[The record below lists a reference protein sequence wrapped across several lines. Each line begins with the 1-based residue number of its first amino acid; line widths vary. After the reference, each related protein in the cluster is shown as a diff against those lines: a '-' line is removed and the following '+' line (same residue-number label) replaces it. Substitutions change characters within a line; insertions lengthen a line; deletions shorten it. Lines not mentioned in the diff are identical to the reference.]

1 MILTFIKLTY
11 VCCHGVRLYNES
23 MENEKIFLLG
33 GMDLEMCTIRDM
45 LSERHVTF
53 YDRSLRWDNAVLSQ
67 YHDVLEQ
74 YAGVDGVTI
83 YGIELT
89 EDTDCPAN
97 YVRIDHHNDFS
108 NRPSSLLQ
116 VADIMDVP
124 VSRFYQ
130 LVAVNDERYIPG
142 MLSMG
147 ASDKEIS
154 RIRMLDRK
162 SQGVTEEDEQAAV
175 RSINENKILCGNLTV
190 LRSYSRAFSP
200 ICDRLYP
207 YGNLLVY
214 TEHEAVYYGSMVPQ
228 LKCMF
233 AAEVKAHRM
242 FYGGNDGYFGI
253 AAGAYGES
261 EFNEKINQI
270 VQLHL

>member
-1 MILTFIKLTY
+1 MVKK
-11 VCCHGVRLYNES
+11 E
-23 MENEKIFLLG
+23 IFLLG
-33 GMDLEMCTIRDM
+33 GMDLEMRTIRDI
-45 LSERHVTF
+45 LSEHRVTF

-74 YAGVDGVTI
+74 YGSDEGVTI

-89 EDTDCPAN
+89 EDTACPAN

-108 NRPSSLLQ
+108 YKPSSLIQ
-116 VADIMDVP
+116 VADLLGVP
-124 VSRFYQ
+124 VSRYHR
-130 LVAVNDERYIPG
+130 LVAANDERYIPG

-147 ASDKEIS
+147 ASDEEIS

-175 RSINENKILCGNLTV
+175 RSINENKRLCGNLTV
-190 LRSYSRAFSP
+190 IRSYSRAFSP

-207 YGNLLVY
+207 YGNLLLY
-214 TEHEAVYYGSMVPQ
+214 TEREAVYYGSMVPR
-228 LKCMF
+228 LKRMF
-233 AAEVKAHRM
+233 ATEVKAHRM

-253 AAGAYGES
+253 AAGAYGEP

-270 VQLHL
+270 IQLHS